1 MSYLRHFGDQLLDM
15 DASTQACI
23 LNALVGI
30 MDKTMRGQ
38 HVFTDAEIIDMLERA
53 IAVVKEATKHER

>member
-1 MSYLRHFGDQLLDM
+1 MNYLRHIGDQLLDM

-23 LNALVGI
+23 LNAFVGI

-53 IAVVKEATKHER
+53 IAMVKEATKHER